1 MAGKSTFSVRL
12 DPEKR
17 RVLDSLAE
25 SMDRPRSYLVEQA
38 IDQYLEHHVWMLE
51 RIEEARAE
59 ADRGELIE
67 HDDLFRE
74 LRERYRPGGR

>member
-17 RVLDSLAE
+17 KVLDSLAE

-38 IDQYLEHHVWMLE
+38 IDQYIEHHAWMLE
-51 RIEEARAE
+51 RIAEARAE

-67 HDDLFRE
+67 HDALFDE
-74 LRERYRPGGR
+74 LRRRFSPGGR